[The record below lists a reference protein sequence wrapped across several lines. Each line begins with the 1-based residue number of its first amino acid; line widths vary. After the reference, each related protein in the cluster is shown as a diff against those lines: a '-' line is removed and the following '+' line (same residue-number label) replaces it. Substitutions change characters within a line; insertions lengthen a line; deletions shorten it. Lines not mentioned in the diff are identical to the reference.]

1 MTKEENA
8 MSAARLTRNL
18 LNKLINARIDLDAY
32 LRLRKAKGYMTVS
45 ESDELRD
52 NLFDLCTEMRHQTA
66 LPEPEAREALHNAAE
81 AMVTAAVSLMSGRH
95 DCPQFVAV
103 DADKLE
109 RCLTVLTTSIKQL
122 NVSTSHASA

>member
-1 MTKEENA
+1 
-8 MSAARLTRNL
+8 MSIARLKRNL

-32 LRLRKAKGYMTVS
+32 LQLRKAKGYMTVS

-52 NLFDLCTEMRHQTA
+52 NLFDLCTEMRSQAAQLSA
-66 LPEPEAREALHNAAE
+66 LPEPEEREALHNAAE

-95 DCPQFVAV
+95 DCPLFVVV

-109 RCLTVLTTSIKQL
+109 RCLTVLTNSIKQL
-122 NVSTSHASA
+122 NASISHSSA

>member
-1 MTKEENA
+1 
-8 MSAARLTRNL
+8 MSAVRLKCNL

-32 LRLRKAKGYMTVS
+32 LQLRKAKGYMTVS

-52 NLFDLCTEMRHQTA
+52 NLFDLCTEMRHQAA
-66 LPEPEAREALHNAAE
+66 LTEPEAREALHNAAE

-109 RCLTVLTTSIKQL
+109 HCLTVLTTSIKQL
-122 NVSTSHASA
+122 NLSTSHA

>member
-1 MTKEENA
+1 
-8 MSAARLTRNL
+8 MSGARLTRNL

-32 LRLRKAKGYMTVS
+32 LQLRKAKGYMTVS

-52 NLFDLCTEMRHQTA
+52 NLFDLCTEMRAQVA
-66 LPEPEAREALHNAAE
+66 LPEPETREALHNAAE

-109 RCLTVLTTSIKQL
+109 RCLAVLTTSIKQL
-122 NVSTSHASA
+122 NVSTSHSSA

>member
-1 MTKEENA
+1 
-8 MSAARLTRNL
+8 MSAARLKRNL
-18 LNKLINARIDLDAY
+18 LNKLINARIDLDTY
-32 LRLRKAKGYMTVS
+32 LQLRKAKGYMTVS

-52 NLFDLCTEMRHQTA
+52 NLFDLCTEMRNQMPQLSA
-66 LPEPEAREALHNAAE
+66 VPEPEDREALHNAAE

-109 RCLTVLTTSIKQL
+109 RCLTVLTTSIRQL
-122 NVSTSHASA
+122 NASASPTSA

>member
-1 MTKEENA
+1 
-8 MSAARLTRNL
+8 MSIARLKRNL

-32 LRLRKAKGYMTVS
+32 LQLRKAKGYMTVS

-52 NLFDLCTEMRHQTA
+52 NLFDLCTEMRNQVA
-66 LPEPEAREALHNAAE
+66 QLSVLPEPEEREALHHAAE
-81 AMVTAAVSLMSGRH
+81 AMVTAAVSLISGRH

-109 RCLTVLTTSIKQL
+109 YCLSVLTTSIQQL
-122 NVSTSHASA
+122 NASSSHTSA

>member
-1 MTKEENA
+1 
-8 MSAARLTRNL
+8 MSIARLRGNL
-18 LNKLINARIDLDAY
+18 LNKLINARIDLDTY
-32 LRLRKAKGYMTVS
+32 LQLRKAKGYMTVS
-45 ESDELRD
+45 ESNALRD
-52 NLFDLCTEMRHQTA
+52 NLFDLCTEIRGLST

-109 RCLTVLTTSIKQL
+109 RCLAVLTTSIRQL
-122 NVSTSHASA
+122 NATASHTSA

>member
-1 MTKEENA
+1 
-8 MSAARLTRNL
+8 MSIARLKRNL

-32 LRLRKAKGYMTVS
+32 LQLRKAKGYMTVS

-52 NLFDLCTEMRHQTA
+52 NLFDLCTEMRTQGAQLSA
-66 LPEPEAREALHNAAE
+66 LPEPKEREALHNAAE

-109 RCLTVLTTSIKQL
+109 RCLAVLTTSIQQL
-122 NVSTSHASA
+122 NANASHTSA